1 MLLSCGLPG
10 AIWRVCYLRP
20 GPIRAVKQMVT
31 ESERALKAAKP
42 DLTLEELKTQF
53 AAEKDQEIYW
63 SVAEREKFLAGL
75 KEGIHAKDGAA
86 ILAALG
92 GEIRA
97 ELFEARLKSRAQD
110 FEGSERDY
118 EKNEARDLIQTVFE
132 TGGQGLTLAQ
142 RQELE
147 AYTLDL
153 VKSAAEDSPTGAE
166 HFAGLKQAEW
176 LDKMVT
182 KAEAGKIAE
191 LVQAKAAE
199 IKAGKIEKQQ
209 PPLSGE
215 TVPRAAGEIPQTRL
229 EQAQRILERGFT
241 PPEWYQPNET
251 VQFDSAVSAR
261 ITNAENSLKTAQAV
275 ADLKV
280 VGIEATDEAFAAA
293 LGEILTKRK
302 KAETGVLRFLSS
314 ETQQLAQKIEVR
326 AKNVLAHL
334 TQRYGA
340 AAAAVTQELLKFK
353 EIKATDLKE
362 ILEYVAFGPLEA
374 DLEALAD
381 YVKAKNELAA
391 EGAPKIEVNETI
403 TVRDTLAAIK
413 QEVTT
418 TEELEL
424 GVDKFARAKRA
435 FKNKDYGKAF
445 KLFSEGLLDF
455 KVLWANF
462 ILSWAPLLGQF
473 DFAKEWLAE
482 AQATR
487 EQAQIR
493 AEKPTLTALAKFF
506 GLEQS
511 NADLNALRGGLQQIT
526 LTQLQGLTTPERRT
540 RFLTENTLN
549 LKPMY
554 LERIYTKL
562 FTEGKRVELNAFNSA
577 QNVFTFLQSEI
588 QKQPNY
594 LEI

>member
-42 DLTLEELKTQF
+42 DLTLEALKTQF

-63 SVAEREKFLAGL
+63 SVAERENFLAGL
-75 KEGIHAKDGAA
+75 KEGIETKDRTE
-86 ILAALG
+86 ILAALE
-92 GEIRA
+92 GEIRK
-97 ELFEARLKSRAQD
+97 ELFAARLKSRAQD

-118 EKNEARDLIQTVFE
+118 EKNEARDLIQTAFE
-132 TGGQGLTLAQ
+132 TGGQGLTLGQ

-147 AYTLDL
+147 AYTLAL
-153 VKSAAEDSPTGAE
+153 VKKAAEDSPTGAE

-182 KAEAGKIAE
+182 KAEAGKIAK

-199 IKAGKIEKQQ
+199 IKAGEIEKQQ

-251 VQFDSAVSAR
+251 VQLDSAISAR

-353 EIKATDLKE
+353 EIAATDIKG

-418 TEELEL
+418 TAELEL
-424 GVDKFARAKRA
+424 GVDKFARAQRA
-435 FKNKDYGKAF
+435 FKNKDYAKAF

-462 ILSWAPLLGQF
+462 IVSWAPLLGQF

-487 EQAQIR
+487 EQAQVR
-493 AEKPTLTALAKFF
+493 AEKPTLIALAKFF

-562 FTEGKRVELNAFNSA
+562 FTEGKRVQLNAFNSA
-577 QNVFTFLQSEI
+577 QNVFTFLQREI